1 MYRYII
7 YDIYLIMK
15 ALLVIDWQKEYID
28 SSSDYFVNSSLENE
42 TKSLNSLIEKC
53 RRENFLIIFVKHNET
68 EGMNFLHGSKNA
80 ELIDSVDVQNTDI
93 LMDKYQISSFYRTNL
108 EKVLEDNK
116 VDELYILGILTN
128 LCVRGA
134 VSDAYDRGFDIKV
147 IEDLCI
153 SFNSSIHKFTIDD
166 LKETRPEVEF
176 VSSTEV

>member
-1 MYRYII
+1 
-7 YDIYLIMK
+7 MK

-42 TKSLNSLIEKC
+42 TKSLNSLIEKY
-53 RRENFLIIFVKHNET
+53 RKENFLIVFVKHNET
-68 EGMNFLHGSKNA
+68 EGINFLHGSKNA
-80 ELIDSVDVQNTDI
+80 ELIDGVDVMDADVFV
-93 LMDKYQISSFYRTNL
+93 DKYQISSFYKTKL
-108 EKVLEDNK
+108 EEVLEENS

-134 VSDAYDRGFDIKV
+134 ISDAYDRGFDIKV

-153 SFNSSIHKFTIDD
+153 SFNSSIQKFTIDD

-176 VSSTEV
+176 ISSTEV

>member
-1 MYRYII
+1 
-7 YDIYLIMK
+7 MK

-42 TKSLNSLIEKC
+42 TKSLNSLIEKF
-53 RRENFLIIFVKHNET
+53 RKENVLIIFVKHNET
-68 EGMNFLHGSKNA
+68 EGINFLHGSKNA
-80 ELIDSVDVQNTDI
+80 ELIDEVEVMDTDVFI
-93 LMDKYQISSFYRTNL
+93 EKYQISSFYKTNL
-108 EKVLEDNK
+108 EEVLEKNN

-134 VSDAYDRGFDIKV
+134 ISDAYDRGFDIKV

-153 SFNSSIHKFTIDD
+153 SFNSSIQKFTIDD

-176 VSSTEV
+176 ISSTEV